1 MSVLYVKI
9 AAAVVLSFLAFLL
22 LWQRNRVTNELQ
34 KTGTWM
40 LDVSWAIFRLVPFLI
55 TYIILGYIPQSDVAE
70 FYYPI
75 GLSALDGGIPARD
88 VYTCYSPLFGYWIAP
103 FLAIW
108 RDSRMVVLAMLLVEW
123 LAVRLTYYYYQRQE
137 TTGERLFRGVFYY
150 ILPMPFIMSVFSG
163 QEDVLLWLFMLLAI
177 PFMPQRPFLAGLVL
191 GLGMLATK
199 AVFILMLIAVGLI
212 MLRNFRQ
219 AIWFVAGLAT
229 IGLPVAGFMFWKTG
243 TLFLE
248 QQSLEGDWLKAP
260 NLRSLLNPFFA
271 AGLQSAGKIWKWGG
285 LLITIAVALRT
296 VWLIRTR
303 TTTWTYRDYIPFVYI
318 AIYSAMTVV
327 QQNAISNYAYLFML
341 PLVFTLLN
349 FERTSWCL
357 ALIGFN
363 ALAAVHPSLWWRIGQ
378 PYYNQLS
385 DLLQPLASLEYSIEI
400 LLTIGFVYYAVQALR
415 VLRRPSPPTDA
426 HAL

>member
-1 MSVLYVKI
+1 
-9 AAAVVLSFLAFLL
+9 
-22 LWQRNRVTNELQ
+22 
-34 KTGTWM
+34 
-40 LDVSWAIFRLVPFLI
+40 
-55 TYIILGYIPQSDVAE
+55 
-70 FYYPI
+70 
-75 GLSALDGGIPARD
+75 
-88 VYTCYSPLFGYWIAP
+88 
-103 FLAIW
+103 
-108 RDSRMVVLAMLLVEW
+108 MVVLAMLLVEW

-271 AGLQSAGKIWKWGG
+271 TGLQSAGKIWKWGG